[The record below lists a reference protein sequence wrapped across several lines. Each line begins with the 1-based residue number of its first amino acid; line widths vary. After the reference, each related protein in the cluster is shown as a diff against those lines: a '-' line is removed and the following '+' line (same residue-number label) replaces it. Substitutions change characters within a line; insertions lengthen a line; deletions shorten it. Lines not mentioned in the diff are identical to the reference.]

1 MLCGLLPSNEKK
13 VGGWINNRSLAKE
26 DLPWVKTLAGQTSRP
41 EFDPKKAFSKNIKA
55 RCNHVPWQPWHF
67 YSDVRDGERRITQ
80 KGAGLASL
88 EYTPEKREMLPQGG
102 GKRAQT
108 L

>member
-1 MLCGLLPSNEKK
+1 VIRNASSKIICRQKDPCPDTEEMT
-13 VGGWINNRSLAKE
+13 
-26 DLPWVKTLAGQTSRP
+26 PWVKTLAGQTSRP

-80 KGAGLASL
+80 KGPG
-88 EYTPEKREMLPQGG
+88 Q
-102 GKRAQT
+102 
-108 L
+108 